1 MKDISGVSNALKDA
15 IVSVG
20 WTHKI
25 QEKQAEIY
33 LKRSKILVVAL
44 LVSSG
49 VSSSSSLITLFH
61 NVQWIRF
68 IIALSALITFVLT
81 GILKTWD
88 YKNMAHENKE
98 YANKLYILRERLMD
112 CLRDLAY
119 ELKLNDEIYE
129 NWNKLEKER
138 LDLGIDSP
146 YTSPKAVKKASFELK
161 NRNDNV
167 RDTDYQLFI
176 SNDILKKLNGEQK

>member
-1 MKDISGVSNALKDA
+1 MKDIFGIENALKDA

-33 LKRSKILVVAL
+33 LEKNKKFVIVL
-44 LVSSG
+44 LISSG
-49 VSSSSSLITLFH
+49 ISSSGSFVTLFH
-61 NVQWIRF
+61 NIFWMKFV
-68 IIALSALITFVLT
+68 IALAAFIAFVLT

-88 YKNMAHENKE
+88 YKNMSRENKE
-98 YANKLYILRERLMD
+98 YANKLYILREKLLD
-112 CLRDLAY
+112 CLSDLAY
-119 ELKLNDEIYE
+119 GLKSNDEIYE

-138 LDLGIDSP
+138 LDLGINSP
-146 YTSPKAVKKASFELK
+146 HTSSKSVKKASFELK

-176 SNDILKKLNGEQK
+176 SNDILKKLSGDQK